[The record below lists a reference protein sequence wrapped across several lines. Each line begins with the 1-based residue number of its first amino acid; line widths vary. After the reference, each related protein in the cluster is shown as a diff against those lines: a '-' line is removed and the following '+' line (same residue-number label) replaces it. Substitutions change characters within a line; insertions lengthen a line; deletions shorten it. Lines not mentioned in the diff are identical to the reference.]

1 MQSNDVKFIDVT
13 PMWEQSLP
21 SLVMLLSHGNEEGRE
36 LAYTELRRMAKLA
49 DKHMAFLQMEV
60 Q

>member
-13 PMWEQSLP
+13 PTWEQSLP

-49 DKHMAFLQMEV
+49 DKYMDFLQMEV